1 MESAAKI
8 LWRSMVI
15 LLLLILKPGIN
26 HGMGDTSQVNKKK
39 LIKPEYIIQKTNV
52 APKIDGVLADE
63 VWRKAAVG
71 SNFTQFDPKPFSA
84 SSQTTFFQLS
94 YDDEAIY
101 VAIQCEEE
109 KGKVRRHMSQRDG
122 SIFDSNTDYVSL
134 SLDTYD
140 DDQNGFRFVVGA
152 SGVQADAR
160 VTPNNTD
167 FNWDGVWESKVQ
179 LNEKGWVAEYKIPF
193 FNLRFSNKKVQKWG
207 LQVSRV
213 IKRLNETDTWSPL
226 DPTVDGQ
233 AIQWGNLIGLEDLKP
248 PLRLQF
254 SPYIAVDYQ
263 IQGSKNE
270 FEKNIYS
277 TTKGISGGLDM
288 KVGINEAF
296 TLDATLI
303 PNFGQVQ
310 SDNKIL
316 NLSPFEVYFQE
327 RRPFFTEGT
336 ELFNRGNIF
345 YSRRIG
351 GLPRKFFEAYND
363 LKDGEVVKNN
373 PTETQLYNA
382 TKISGRLAN
391 KVGLGILNAVT
402 APMYATID
410 DTSNHTSRKFQ
421 TSPLT
426 NYNVFVVDKLFK
438 NNSTISFTNAATWR
452 AGSDSDANVSALR
465 VKLRDKKNKYEFYYT
480 GRMSHIFQENKKTYS
495 GYASEWNFGKVS
507 GNLTWSVGQEFLDN
521 QWNPSDLAYFQ
532 INNTFGNYFNLNYS
546 NYEPNK
552 IFLQSNLWVNAYVS
566 HRYLPFDYQVANFNA
581 GFWGKF
587 KNQYWANYYMNIRP
601 MENDFYESRD
611 GSKFVKPASYQGGI
625 NMGTDDRKKIYSYF
639 YVGLY
644 KNSKWS
650 TSAIDLIAEPT
661 FRINSWFKLSASLWY
676 SKAFNDVGY
685 NTTHYNG
692 TFGKRDVNTFNN
704 SLQFNFNFN
713 PYSNLSIR
721 LRHYW
726 TKLNYKEFYN
736 KDESGNL
743 SPIVDYNANADISQ
757 NYFNVDFIYTWQFA
771 PGSFFNLIWKNSL
784 DSYEA
789 EKDNIR
795 TQTYFNNINKLVNSP
810 QNNHFTVK
818 MIYFLDYNRVNK
830 ALKKI

>member
-1 MESAAKI
+1 MGNSFMI
-8 LWRSMVI
+8 RWRSIVI
-15 LLLLILKPGIN
+15 LLLFILKYGY
-26 HGMGDTSQVNKKK
+26 HYGMTDTSELIKRN
-39 LIKPEYIIQKTNV
+39 LIKPDYFIQKATK
-52 APKIDGVLADE
+52 APKIDGIPDDE
-63 VWRKAAVG
+63 IWKTAAVG

-84 SSQTTFFQLS
+84 TSQHTSFQLA

-101 VAIQCEEE
+101 LLVNCKEE
-109 KGKVRRHMSQRDG
+109 KGKVRHDLSQRDG
-122 SIFDSNTDYVSL
+122 SIFDTNTDYVSF

-167 FNWDGVWESKVQ
+167 FNWDGVWESKTQ
-179 LNEKGWVAEYKIPF
+179 INDDGWVVEYKIPF
-193 FNLRFSNKKVQKWG
+193 FNLRFSNKKTQKWG
-207 LQVSRV
+207 MQVSRM

-263 IQGSKNE
+263 VQGSKNDE
-270 FEKNIYS
+270 NKNIYS

-288 KVGINEAF
+288 KVGLNEAF

-336 ELFNRGNIF
+336 ELFTRGNIF

-351 GLPRKFFEAYND
+351 GLPRHFFDVYDN

-382 TKISGRLAN
+382 TKVSGRTSN
-391 KVGLGILNAVT
+391 KVGIGLLNAIT
-402 APMYATID
+402 APMYATIE
-410 DTSNHTSRKFQ
+410 DTALNTTRKYQ

-438 NNSTISFTNAATWR
+438 NNSAISFTNASTWR
-452 AGSDSDANVSALR
+452 AGSDNDANVSAIR
-465 VKLRDKKNKYEFYYT
+465 VKLRDKKNKYEFFYI
-480 GRMSHIFQENKKTYS
+480 GRMSHVFLENQKTYS
-495 GYASEWNFGKVS
+495 GYTSEWNFGKVS
-507 GNLTWSVGQEFLDN
+507 GNFTWTVGQEFLDN

-532 INNTFGNYFNLNYS
+532 INNTFSNYFNLFYS
-546 NYEPNK
+546 TYVPNK
-552 IFLQSNLWVNAYVS
+552 VFLQSNSWFNAYVS
-566 HRYLPFDYQVANFNA
+566 HRYLPFDYQSINFNA

-587 KNQYWANYYMNIRP
+587 KNQYWANVYMNLKP

-611 GSKFVKPASYQGGI
+611 GSKFVRPSSIQGGI
-625 NMGTDDRKKIYSYF
+625 NMGTDDRKRIYSYF
-639 YVGLY
+639 YGGAY
-644 KNSKWS
+644 RNEKWNN
-650 TSAIDLIAEPT
+650 TAFDLIAEPT
-661 FRINSWFKLSASLWY
+661 FRFNNWFKFSLSIWY
-676 SKAFNDVGY
+676 SKAINDVGF

-692 TFGKRDVNTFNN
+692 TFGKRDIHTMNN
-704 SLQFNFNFN
+704 SMQFNFNFN

-726 TKLNYKEFYN
+726 SKLNYNEYFN
-736 KDESGNL
+736 KTEDGNL
-743 SPIVDYNANADISQ
+743 VPIVDYNSNADISQ
-757 NYFNVDFIYTWQFA
+757 NYFNIDFIYTWQFA
-771 PGSFFNLIWKNSL
+771 PGSFFNFIWKNSL

-789 EKDNIR
+789 EKDYIR
-795 TQTYFNNINKLVNSP
+795 TQNYFNNIRKLTNSP

-818 MIYFLDYNRVNK
+818 MIYFLDYNKVKNTV
-830 ALKKI
+830 KKL